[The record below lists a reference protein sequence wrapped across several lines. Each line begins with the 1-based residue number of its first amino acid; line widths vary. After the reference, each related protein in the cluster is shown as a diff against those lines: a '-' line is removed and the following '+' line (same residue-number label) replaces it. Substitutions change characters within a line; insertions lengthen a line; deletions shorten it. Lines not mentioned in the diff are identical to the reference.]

1 MRALQIRLNVTTLM
15 HRNRVGS
22 CGLRGSLG
30 VPRCKTL
37 VKFELTD
44 AKRRQRTADAYCRF
58 SSRSSP
64 RRVLCTV
71 ILKVLLSQHLL
82 NFRPP
87 PSRLITSRQIHP
99 GRQPKLCSYPPPRE
113 RACYL
118 KVNYTNASS
127 TRMVFAGTVF
137 NDGVTRSKVG
147 VVEDE
152 IGTVHSHL
160 AAGCFQSSVI
170 TA

>member
-22 CGLRGSLG
+22 YGLRGSLG

-37 VKFELTD
+37 FKFELTD

-71 ILKVLLSQHLL
+71 ILKALLSQHLL

-87 PSRLITSRQIHP
+87 PSRLITRRQIHP
-99 GRQPKLCSYPPPRE
+99 GRQPELRPHPPPRE
-113 RACYL
+113 ITRYL
-118 KVNYTNASS
+118 KVDYTDASS
-127 TRMVFAGTVF
+127 TRTAFASRTVL
-137 NDGVTRSKVG
+137 DDDVARPKVG

-152 IGTVHSHL
+152 IE
-160 AAGCFQSSVI
+160 
-170 TA
+170 